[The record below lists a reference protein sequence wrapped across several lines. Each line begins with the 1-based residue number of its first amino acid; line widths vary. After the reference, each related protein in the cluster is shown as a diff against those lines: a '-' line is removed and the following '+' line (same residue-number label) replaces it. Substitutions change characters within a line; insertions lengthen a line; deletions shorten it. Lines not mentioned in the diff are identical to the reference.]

1 MKIHA
6 TYGERR
12 HGRVDIGGGMRIV
25 LRVAQYRSAC
35 GRWMLDDDRWADTL
49 ADVTCAACRRV
60 LVARGEVAS

>member
-12 HGRVDIGGGMRIV
+12 TDRVPIGSEMHMV

-35 GRWMLDDDRWADTL
+35 GRWMPDDERWADTL